1 MKKKLLILGGSSDIG
16 VELAKK
22 LSNFEEYE
30 VIIHYNKNKKFFK
43 KNSECK
49 FLKSDLSKLN
59 FKNTLKQFRNDYDII
74 INLVGYISNSSFQ
87 NFKPI
92 DFQKTIYANTLIP
105 LMIIRKSLQ
114 NMKKKRFGRIINTSS
129 IGVKFGGGE
138 NTFLYSLSKFSNE
151 FIPSYI
157 KKLASNNILYNC
169 VRIGV
174 VDTKFHHKIKNKNLK
189 ERASFIP
196 MKRVAKKEE
205 IADLMV
211 YLINNNKFI
220 NNEIINITGG
230 E

>member
-22 LSNFEEYE
+22 SPNFAEYE

-43 KNSECK
+43 KKSECK

-114 NMKKKRFGRIINTSS
+114 NMKKK
-129 IGVKFGGGE
+129 
-138 NTFLYSLSKFSNE
+138 
-151 FIPSYI
+151 
-157 KKLASNNILYNC
+157 
-169 VRIGV
+169 
-174 VDTKFHHKIKNKNLK
+174 KIW
-189 ERASFIP
+189 
-196 MKRVAKKEE
+196 
-205 IADLMV
+205 
-211 YLINNNKFI
+211 
-220 NNEIINITGG
+220 
-230 E
+230 